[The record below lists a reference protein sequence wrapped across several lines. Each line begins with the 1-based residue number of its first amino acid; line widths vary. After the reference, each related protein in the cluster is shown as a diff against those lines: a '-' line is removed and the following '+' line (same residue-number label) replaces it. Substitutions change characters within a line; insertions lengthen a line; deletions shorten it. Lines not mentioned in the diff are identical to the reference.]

1 MLSGRSVWGRS
12 VDLGTVQRPS
22 ECLASKCTAL
32 GLVWSPS
39 PAPSSVHLPF
49 PPPSPPIPPLVP
61 SCPSWV
67 LTSGGKHLPSIQEA
81 GFSNR
86 GFCQSA
92 SGNVGFPLIFRDTV
106 PFYHPGQEARLRSC
120 SRDHCPHAGGL
131 PSLSLGDLALLTLK
145 HPLST

>member
-1 MLSGRSVWGRS
+1 MSGESQWIWGQCKDHQNAWLPKARP
-12 VDLGTVQRPS
+12 LGWCGPP
-22 ECLASKCTAL
+22 AL
-32 GLVWSPS
+32 L
-39 PAPSSVHLPF
+39 APSSVHLPF
-49 PPPSPPIPPLVP
+49 PPPSPPIPPVVP

-67 LTSGGKHLPSIQEA
+67 LTSGGKHLPPIQEA
-81 GFSNR
+81 GLSNR
-86 GFCQSA
+86 GFCRSA

-106 PFYHPGQEARLRSC
+106 PFSHPGQEPRLRSC